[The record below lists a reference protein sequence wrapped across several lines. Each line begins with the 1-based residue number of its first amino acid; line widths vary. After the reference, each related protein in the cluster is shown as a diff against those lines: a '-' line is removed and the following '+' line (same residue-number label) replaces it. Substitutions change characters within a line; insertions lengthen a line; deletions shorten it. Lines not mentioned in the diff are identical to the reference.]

1 MRKEIKINLR
11 DGDKELTFS
20 IKQMSALKLE
30 RFINRAVIIIA
41 KSIGGEIGKMDFSS
55 ESLSNLQKLLN
66 SSQSGLNSPQS
77 GFADK
82 LVQFIGKLDYDA
94 VEPLYNEL
102 LDCCKL
108 VPEPN
113 NPLMTMDLTPTTVD
127 SHIENPMTLYRL
139 RVEAV
144 KLNFSFFRGVMSS
157 PEEEIKPQVTFPKRT
172 KTSRH

>member
-30 RFINRAVIIIA
+30 RFINRAVII
-41 KSIGGEIGKMDFSS
+41 IGKMDFSS

-127 SHIENPMTLYRL
+127 SHIENPMTLYQL

>member
-1 MRKEIKINLR
+1 MRKEIKITIK
-11 DGDKELTFS
+11 DGDRDLTFS

-30 RFINRAVIIIA
+30 RFTNRTVIIIA
-41 KSIGGEIGKMDFSS
+41 RSIGGEISKMNFSS
-55 ESLSNLQKLLN
+55 EALSNLQNLLN
-66 SSQSGLNSPQS
+66 SSQSGLNSSQR

-102 LDCCKL
+102 LSCCKL
-108 VPEPN
+108 IPEPSN
-113 NPLMTMDLTPTTVD
+113 SLMTMDLTPTTID
-127 SHIENPMTLYRL
+127 ANIENPMTLYRL

-144 KLNFSFFRGVMSS
+144 KLNFSFFQSVMNS
-157 PEEEIKPQVTFPKRT
+157 PEEEVKPQITFPKRT